1 MSWIYA
7 CTFQNANAIEWM
19 TLRELQRSHKEREK
33 IYYFFLAELLRKGG
47 KSKLEGAPVGTHNTR
62 WPRANYAW
70 RDAHFTSNYT
80 SYL

>member
-1 MSWIYA
+1 MDDVERV
-7 CTFQNANAIEWM
+7 TKVTQ
-19 TLRELQRSHKEREK
+19 RERKFIIS
-33 IYYFFLAELLRKGG
+33 FFAELLRKGG
-47 KSKLEGAPVGTHNTR
+47 KSKLEGAPLGTHNTR